1 MDHSSIASRTEK
13 VRREIELIQQEERNY
28 PSQKSHSLAEN
39 AGQKTPECFEF
50 FTDCKDSLQEP
61 EAVRQ
66 KAQIARK
73 QKCAKLQRIA
83 DVTVRTVCDEAICV

>member
-1 MDHSSIASRTEK
+1 MHGWEPLA
-13 VRREIELIQQEERNY
+13 ERNY

-39 AGQKTPECFEF
+39 AGHKTPKCFEF
-50 FTDCKDSLQEP
+50 FTDRKDSLQEP

-66 KAQIARK
+66 KAQTERK

-83 DVTVRTVCDEAICV
+83 DVAVRTVCDEAICV